1 MDVFGGMVVL
11 EANSQTAVMSVERAH
26 RLDRVVAQ
34 RCKVRTDAE
43 QRPQPRLH
51 RQHPRCRQLHGN
63 RTPGSGNVRIIRQEG
78 KTSCGTYSL
87 NQEDIWFRLSS
98 GDNGDNATGTRCF
111 CQG

>member
-63 RTPGSGNVRIIRQEG
+63 RTLVSGNVRIIRQ
-78 KTSCGTYSL
+78 
-87 NQEDIWFRLSS
+87 DILRNLQPEPRGYMVSTKFWRQRRQCYWHPLLLS
-98 GDNGDNATGTRCF
+98 R
-111 CQG
+111 